1 MAQQNSF
8 DVSTG
13 ADLQEVDNAVNQAMK
28 EVATRYDF
36 KGSNAE
42 IRFDRAEAKLTL
54 DAPDE
59 YKLKALYDVLQ
70 TKLIRRN
77 VPVRNLD
84 PQEPQPASGGRVR
97 QEVSLKQGIPTDT
110 AREIGPST
118 SVQVNTLGSDI
129 LGSGQTAADGKLLH
143 VLRDV
148 VDHLNADDVASLA
161 GTDLQRLMS
170 NLDGLNAAR
179 ATTGATQ
186 NRIDLAGERLADL
199 RMLAVEGLGEIES
212 VDYAEAI
219 LALNSQTSAYQAALK
234 TASTVI
240 QPSLLDFLR

>member
-36 KGSNAE
+36 KGSDSE
-42 IRFDRAEAKLTL
+42 IRFDRAESKLTL

-84 PQEPQPASGGRVR
+84 PQEAQPASGGRVR
-97 QEVSLKQGIPTDT
+97 QEVRLKQGIPTDT
-110 AREIGPST
+110 AREIVKAVKAQGFKK
-118 SVQVNTLGSDI
+118 VQVAIQGDE
-129 LGSGQTAADGKLLH
+129 
-143 VLRDV
+143 LRVSSPSKDE
-148 VDHLNADDVASLA
+148 
-161 GTDLQRLMS
+161 LQ
-170 NLDGLNAAR
+170 
-179 ATTGATQ
+179 
-186 NRIDLAGERLADL
+186 
-199 RMLAVEGLGEIES
+199 AVM
-212 VDYAEAI
+212 A
-219 LALNSQTSAYQAALK
+219 
-234 TASTVI
+234 
-240 QPSLLDFLR
+240 FLRAQDYGVELKFGNYR